1 MFLVTEELLSS
12 LYTLFP
18 LHSVSALDLIDH
30 QSVTLLTSPSGRRI
44 YSCLGSSGTP
54 YLICYT
60 GFICTC
66 PAFRHNLNNANC
78 WCKHLLALQLSIA
91 MGVTQHREVTEDVM
105 ITMLSELVMF
115 DD

>member
-1 MFLVTEELLSS
+1 MHAV
-12 LYTLFP
+12 P
-18 LHSVSALDLIDH
+18 ALDLIDH
-30 QSVTLLTSPSGRRI
+30 KSVALVKSPSGRRI

-66 PAFRHNLNNANC
+66 PAFRHNLNIENL
-78 WCKHLLALQLSIA
+78 WCKHLLAVQLGIATSII
-91 MGVTQHREVTEDVM
+91 QEREVTEDVM
-105 ITMLSELVMF
+105 ITLLSELVMF